1 MKLLQQAKRAKNV
14 LPAFDREV
22 LARHTMQDAKLQREV
37 LDLFFSQLAK
47 VRALVEQGPI
57 PIDEARVMA
66 HTLLGAASAVGAK
79 RIEAIAARWH
89 QNPECSQGLRLE
101 ICKAVQEFLTEA
113 APTSL

>member
-1 MKLLQQAKRAKNV
+1 MTSREQTKSTKNV

-57 PIDEARVMA
+57 PADEAKILA

-79 RIEAIAARWH
+79 RIEAIAAQWH
-89 QNPECSQGLRLE
+89 RNPEVTQRLRLE
-101 ICKAVQEFLTEA
+101 IGRAVQEFLAEA
-113 APTSL
+113 AHTSL

>member
-1 MKLLQQAKRAKNV
+1 MSQTKRSENA

-22 LARHTMQDAKLQREV
+22 LAHHTMQDAKLQREV

-57 PIDEARVMA
+57 PAVEAKMIA
-66 HTLLGAASAVGAK
+66 HTLLGASSAVGAK

-89 QNPECSQGLRLE
+89 QNPEWSQGLKLE
-101 ICKAVQEFLTEA
+101 IGKAFDEFLAEA
-113 APTSL
+113 VPTSL